1 MGVET
6 RLFGGQDRMVV
17 LHFTFRDEY
26 ILKAYGLKEDVCAA
40 AGFR

>member
-6 RLFGGQDRMVV
+6 RLFDGQDGMVV

-26 ILKAYGLKEDVCAA
+26 IVKAYGLEEDVCAA
-40 AGFR
+40 TGFR